1 MSSSVLHVLE
11 DVVSIEEN
19 YGYGTIDFQKFR
31 KLSPPVGKRIL
42 SLLSDHIAG
51 TISGNMKNL
60 TYVYNK
66 LVAKE
71 TLPDTAVSLSFCVI
85 HPDHKTNRVM
95 VVRQLPRKNYR
106 SLTPLH
112 VHQSVVWDNRFRIA
126 VSKAAQD
133 KQASFKSLFVRHM
146 VPTDHLLAKKGFK
159 RNKRSKKVPPLASRG
174 GLPIIMDD
182 KGSVVSAPHLGYLD
196 LNYGIH
202 CKVTFDPAIPL
213 LHNLDI
219 GL

>member
-11 DVVSIEEN
+11 DVVSIEES
-19 YGYGTIDFQKFR
+19 YGYGVVDFQKFR

-42 SLLSDHIAG
+42 SLLSDHISG

-71 TLPDTAVSLSFCVI
+71 TLPETAVSLSFCVI
-85 HPDHKTNRVM
+85 HPDHKANRIM
-95 VVRQLPRKNYR
+95 VVRQLPQKNHR

-112 VHQSVVWDNRFRIA
+112 VDQSVVWDNRFRIA
-126 VSKAAQD
+126 VSKAAQGR
-133 KQASFKSLFVRHM
+133 QTSFKSLFVRHM
-146 VPTDHLLAKKGFK
+146 VPTDHPLAKKGFK

-174 GLPIIMDD
+174 GLPIIVDD

-213 LHNLDI
+213 LYNLDVN
-219 GL
+219 L